1 MCLGEDLGRRAAIP
15 QGGRDFW
22 LEPTS
27 DFLAGRQHCVWRSG
41 LLGFRAEH
49 RFKVRWRRTFRR
61 PGFPGF
67 PAFVSLSVFV
77 FYPLKKGS
85 GEPHSNEQNA
95 SIANWSLEM
104 DYWLFGGSW
113 YSKKSEGPGFWP
125 GPSD

>member
-1 MCLGEDLGRRAAIP
+1 
-15 QGGRDFW
+15 
-22 LEPTS
+22 LEQTA

-41 LLGFRAEH
+41 LLGFGTKL
-49 RFKVRWRRTFRR
+49 RFKGRWRRTFRR

-95 SIANWSLEM
+95 SIANL
-104 DYWLFGGSW
+104 WLIHGRCNW
-113 YSKKSEGPGFWP
+113 L
-125 GPSD
+125 SDKGKEHNAGHWTALFLFSPA